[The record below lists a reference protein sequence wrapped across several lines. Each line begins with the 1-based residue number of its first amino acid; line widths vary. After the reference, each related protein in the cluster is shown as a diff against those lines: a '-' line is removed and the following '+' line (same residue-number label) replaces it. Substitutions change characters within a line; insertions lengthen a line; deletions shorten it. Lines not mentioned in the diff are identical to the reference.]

1 MKFHRNLVLGIAEIL
16 SEIFTNGKY
25 ADDALE
31 KKFKEREK
39 WGARDRGF
47 VAENVYEIVRWWR
60 KICFVIDVP
69 YEDYDQDYFKIAGV
83 WFAIKN
89 GSIPDWDEWK
99 DIDIPKIK
107 EKLQLANK
115 IPEVK
120 HSISDW
126 IYDLGKRE
134 LREKWDIE
142 LEAMN
147 KPAKVVLRANTLL
160 TTPDELLEVLK
171 SENVEVRKIS
181 EIYPHALELTR
192 RKNIFQTEAF
202 QNGLF
207 EMQDANS
214 QLVSLYLDPQ
224 PGMRV
229 IDACAGAGGKTLH
242 LAALMKNKGTII
254 ALDTELKRLN
264 ELKKR
269 LKRAKVDIVQVKHIT
284 SSKIIKRLYD
294 SADRLL
300 LDSPC
305 TGLGTLKRNPD
316 AKWKLQPEFYNRV
329 TETQLFILKKYSK
342 MLRKGGKMVYATCSL
357 LPSENTVQVYKFLNS
372 DEGKGFKL
380 TNEMSLFP
388 SETGY
393 DGFYIAVLE
402 KLDDIDSNDFKS
414 ENERDSDI
422 NFDILNDSEPFVNL

>member
-1 MKFHRNLVLGIAEIL
+1 MKLHRNLVLGIAEIL
-16 SEIFTNGKY
+16 QDIFVNGKY
-25 ADDALE
+25 ADESIE
-31 KKFKEREK
+31 KKFKEKEK

-60 KICFVIDVP
+60 KICFLIDVP
-69 YEDYDQDYFKIAGV
+69 YEEYDQDFMKIIGV

-89 GSIPDWDEWK
+89 GSLPNWNEWM
-99 DIDIPKIK
+99 DIDISKLYD
-107 EKLQLANK
+107 KLQIANK

-126 IYDLGKRE
+126 VYDLGSRE
-134 LREKWDIE
+134 LKERWDLE

-147 KPAKVVLRANTLL
+147 KPAKVVIRANTLL
-160 TTPDELLEVLK
+160 TTPDELIELFKLE
-171 SENVEVRKIS
+171 NIEVRKIS
-181 EIYPHALELTR
+181 CEYPEALELVK
-192 RKNIFQTEAF
+192 RKNIFQTDLF

-214 QLVSLYLDPQ
+214 QLVAKYLDPK

-242 LAALMKNKGTII
+242 IAALMKNKGTII

-264 ELKKR
+264 ELKR
-269 LKRAKVDIVQVKHIT
+269 RTKRAKVDIVQIRHIKN
-284 SSKIIKRLYD
+284 SKILKRLYD

-316 AKWKLQPEFYNRV
+316 AKWKLRPEYYNRV
-329 TETQLFILKKYSK
+329 KETQAIILRRYSK
-342 MLRKGGKMVYATCSL
+342 MLKKGGRMVYATCSL
-357 LPSENTVQVYKFLNS
+357 LPSENEWQIKNFLAS
-372 DEGKGFKL
+372 EEGKSFKL
-380 TNEMSLFP
+380 INENRLLP

-402 KLDDIDSNDFKS
+402 KVEESAALS
-414 ENERDSDI
+414 EIKESMNIAE
-422 NFDILNDSEPFVNL
+422 NFEKQIEPYLE